1 LELATGRTYI
11 LNTVLAHLY
20 TPKNGFDLAARDFEP
35 LLTDD
40 WLPVGLAI
48 GAALVPCVR
57 RRGLL
62 PLLYFAVSAGLAL
75 YSLRNTG
82 GDVNYLIEPAV
93 AACIPAALA
102 IDWLWRRPGRGA
114 SLIGALLLA
123 GAAVVW
129 ATSFWEF
136 WRLDGGIDPNGR
148 LPLAEIA
155 AADTVLSEEPLAVLL
170 AGRPLVVSDTYHL
183 SMLTTGGFFDP
194 TDLERRIKRGDF
206 DLIVMRSDVRAPRYW
221 KRQLLLPEA
230 VRLAIKDTYRPAGR
244 VGMFWLYKPEE
255 SRPSGR

>member
-1 LELATGRTYI
+1 
-11 LNTVLAHLY
+11 VL
-20 TPKNGFDLAARDFEP
+20 
-35 LLTDD
+35 
-40 WLPVGLAI
+40 V
-48 GAALVPCVR
+48 
-57 RRGLL
+57 
-62 PLLYFAVSAGLAL
+62 AV
-75 YSLRNTG
+75 
-82 GDVNYLIEPAV
+82 
-93 AACIPAALA
+93 
-102 IDWLWRRPGRGA
+102 
-114 SLIGALLLA
+114 
-123 GAAVVW
+123 AAVVW
-129 ATSFWEF
+129 AAGLWEF

-170 AGRPLVVSDTYHL
+170 AGHPLTVSDIYHL

-194 TDLERRIKRGDF
+194 TDLERRIKRNEF

-244 VGMFWLYKPEE
+244 VGVFWLYKPEE